1 VKKRNINQNKG
12 HENEY
17 GQTTTTMK
25 KKEKKKKRK
34 IIMQTSCAGCMILI
48 RHQPQFTC
56 YIL

>member
-25 KKEKKKKRK
+25 KKEKKRK
-34 IIMQTSCAGCMILI
+34 EK
-48 RHQPQFTC
+48 
-56 YIL
+56 